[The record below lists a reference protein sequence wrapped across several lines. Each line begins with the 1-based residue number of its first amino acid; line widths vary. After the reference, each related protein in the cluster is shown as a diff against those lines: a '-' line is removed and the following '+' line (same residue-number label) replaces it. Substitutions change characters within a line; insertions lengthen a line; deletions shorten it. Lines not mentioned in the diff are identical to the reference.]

1 MVEKRTN
8 KRRNNNQPS
17 SRSFKKSLRQST
29 HPVASEKV
37 EPDSKKYD
45 RKHSKKEAPQNNER
59 DLND

>member
-8 KRRNNNQPS
+8 KRRNNNQTS

-45 RKHSKKEAPQNNER
+45 RKHSKKRSSTEY
-59 DLND
+59 

>member
-1 MVEKRTN
+1 MVEKR
-8 KRRNNNQPS
+8 KRKGINNNKTS

-45 RKHSKKEAPQNNER
+45 RKNSKKEAQQNMER

>member
-1 MVEKRTN
+1 MVEQRKKKRS
-8 KRRNNNQPS
+8 NNNKTS
-17 SRSFKKSLRQST
+17 SKSFKKSLRQST

-45 RKHSKKEAPQNNER
+45 RKHSKKEAQQNIER